1 MSYSMQAQIAKNRE
15 EDKFRKLQSIYRGK
29 SNDLIEFR
37 KGVDTQNIFKKNQD
51 AVIDRNSSMLNNLRN
66 DILTLRRQTQIGE
79 NQFRKSS
86 FYLFLLKNVLSLLLL
101 SIIVAL
107 LVKNETI
114 SKKNG
119 ITVVSILALV
129 MLGIIVFNFIISRN
143 VNDNHFTK
151 KDWLY
156 PTEEDISENQYSVSR
171 PTSEEYQ
178 RKCKKCP
185 TCPKSTTSS

>member
-1 MSYSMQAQIAKNRE
+1 MQAQYAKNRE

-29 SNDLIEFR
+29 SSDLLDFR
-37 KGVDTQNIFKKNQD
+37 KEVDTQTIFKKNQE

-66 DILTLRRQTQIGE
+66 DILTLRRQNQIGE

-86 FYLFLLKNVLSLLLL
+86 FYLFILKNILSLLLL
-101 SIIVAL
+101 CIIVAL

-114 SKKNG
+114 SKQNG
-119 ITVVSILALV
+119 ITVVSILAFV
-129 MLGIIVFNFIISRN
+129 MGSIIVFNFIISRN

-151 KDWLY
+151 KDWHH
-156 PTEEDISENQYSVSR
+156 PTEEDIDENQYSVSR

-185 TCPKSTTSS
+185 TCPKATKSS